1 MTAQNT
7 LDLKGNFRTNPFAE
21 LLVEVSQARLSGS
34 LRLSRGDKK
43 TVIYFK
49 DGAVVYAVANARSLR
64 LFNILLSRNKIDQ
77 KTLAKY
83 PDFTNDLELSAA
95 LQKSGL
101 FTQLSIA
108 DAIVVQIEAVLIDV
122 LSWTDG
128 EWHFSPLARLRE
140 NLVFEVDVFK
150 VLIEYARCVP
160 SGDVSNRFKSVSES
174 FSLARRSA
182 EQANLQAHEMYAL
195 SHFTDQT
202 LTIEQLRK
210 VCSIP
215 EAGLLQAL
223 YVLWL
228 GGILIRRDWSGA
240 FTAVKIGTILSAKV
254 SLVKGAANSESHE
267 VNVKDAAP
275 ETSANE
281 PQPAASVL
289 PELRLSVEDYLQR
302 MESSETHYDLLGVA
316 TDASA
321 TDIKNAYF
329 GLAKLFHPDR
339 FHREE
344 PVRLRKIQVAFT
356 NIAHAYETLKKQDSR
371 ETYDYKIRKELEIR
385 EKRRAEGL
393 AETMDAEELGAEH
406 GLENFEQGLNY
417 LADEEYGAA
426 AACLSRAVHYNPQ
439 NALYRAYYGQALSVS
454 EKYRHKAE
462 SELQEAVK
470 LEPKNVKI
478 RLMLV
483 EFFIGL
489 KMKKRAE
496 GELKRFLDLVPGN
509 RQAQELLDTLLI

>member
-1 MTAQNT
+1 MTTRNT
-7 LDLKGNFRTNPFAE
+7 LDLKGNFRINPFAE
-21 LLVEVSQARLSGS
+21 LLVEIAQAKLSGS
-34 LRLSRGDKK
+34 LRVSFKDKK
-43 TVIYFK
+43 TVVYFK

-77 KTLAKY
+77 KTLAKF

-95 LQKSGL
+95 LQKDGS
-101 FTQLSIA
+101 FTQRSIA
-108 DAIVVQIEAVLIDV
+108 DATVDQIEAVIIDV
-122 LSWTDG
+122 LTWIEG

-160 SGDVSNRFKSVSES
+160 SSEVSNRFKSVSEA
-174 FSLARRSA
+174 FSAASRPGA
-182 EQANLQAHEMYAL
+182 QANLQAHEMYAL
-195 SHFTDQT
+195 SHFQDKT
-202 LTIEQLRK
+202 LTIEALRQ

-240 FTAVKIGTILSAKV
+240 FTAVKIGSILSAKV
-254 SLVKGAANSESHE
+254 SLVKGAVNSESHE
-267 VNVKDAAP
+267 VKAP
-275 ETSANE
+275 GTPVDDQAPE
-281 PQPAASVL
+281 PQPAASAL
-289 PELRLSVEDYLQR
+289 PELRLTVEDYLQR

-316 TDASA
+316 PDAPA
-321 TDIKNAYF
+321 IDIKNAYF

-356 NIAHAYETLKKQDSR
+356 NIAHAYETLKKKDSR

-393 AETMDAEELGAEH
+393 VETMNAEELSAEH
-406 GLENFEQGLNY
+406 GLENFEQGLNH
-417 LADEEYGAA
+417 LADEEYATA

-439 NALYRAYYGQALSVS
+439 NALYRAYYGQALSFS

-462 SELQEAVK
+462 AELQEAVK
-470 LEPKNVKI
+470 LDPKNVKI

-483 EFFIGL
+483 EFFIDL

-496 GELKRFLDLVPGN
+496 GELKRFLELVPGN
-509 RQAQELLDTLLI
+509 RQAQELLDSLLV

>member
-21 LLVEVSQARLSGS
+21 LLVEIAQAKLSGS
-34 LRLSRGDKK
+34 MRVSLEDKK
-43 TVIYFK
+43 TVVYFK

-64 LFNILLSRNKIDQ
+64 LFNILLSRNKIEQ

-101 FTQLSIA
+101 FTQEAIA
-108 DAIVVQIEAVLIDV
+108 DATVAQIESVLIDA

-140 NLVFEVDVFK
+140 NLIFEVDVFK
-150 VLIEYARCVP
+150 VLIQYARCVP
-160 SGDVSNRFKSVSES
+160 ASVVSSRFKSVSEA
-174 FSLARRSA
+174 FSVAPRPP
-182 EQANLQAHEMYAL
+182 EQADLQAHEMYAL

-228 GGILIRRDWSGA
+228 GGILIRRDWNGA

-254 SLVKGAANSESHE
+254 SLVKSALNSEVPG
-267 VNVKDAAP
+267 VNITDTPAKAP
-275 ETSANE
+275 ADE
-281 PQPAASVL
+281 PQIAAAAL
-289 PELRLSVEDYLQR
+289 PELDLSVEDYLKR
-302 MESSETHYDLLGVA
+302 MEGSGTHYDLLGIA
-316 TDASA
+316 PDAQA
-321 TDIKNAYF
+321 IDIKNAYF

-339 FHREE
+339 FHRED
-344 PVRLRKIQVAFT
+344 PARLRKIQVAFT

-393 AETMDAEELGAEH
+393 AETMDAEELSAEH

-417 LADEEYGAA
+417 LADEEYGPA

-439 NALYRAYYGQALSVS
+439 NALYRAYYGQALSFS

-470 LEPKNVKI
+470 LDPKSVKI

-483 EFFIGL
+483 EFFIDL

-496 GELKRFLDLVPGN
+496 GELKRFLELVPGN
-509 RQAQELLDTLLI
+509 RQAQELLDSLLI